1 MATSPTALRL
11 TDDGG
16 LEIDWSDGSK
26 RAYSARELYAVNPA
40 ADARAEREKK
50 EREQES
56 PSKVGNLML
65 TVIKPE
71 ETQQRRVVGLQ
82 PVGNY
87 AYMIRFNYGSSTGL
101 YRLELLR
108 ELGVEKTVSPDTGSS
123 NAGSSEAGQST
134 EPNSANAGTA
144 NTGTMND

>member
-1 MATSPTALRL
+1 MNAAPKKLQL

-16 LEIDWSDGSK
+16 LAIDWSDGSRRK
-26 RAYSARELYAVNPA
+26 YTARELYAVNPA

-50 EREQES
+50 AREQDQ
-56 PSKVGNLML
+56 SKVEGAGLML

-71 ETQQRRVVGLQ
+71 EAQERRVVGLQ

-108 ELGVEKTVSPDTGSS
+108 ELGTVVAERSS
-123 NAGSSEAGQST
+123 
-134 EPNSANAGTA
+134 
-144 NTGTMND
+144 